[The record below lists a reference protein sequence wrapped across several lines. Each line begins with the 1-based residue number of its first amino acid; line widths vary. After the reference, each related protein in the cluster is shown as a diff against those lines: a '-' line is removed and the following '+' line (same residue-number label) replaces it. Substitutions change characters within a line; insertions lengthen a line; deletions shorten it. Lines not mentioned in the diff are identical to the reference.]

1 MRCMYKIGI
10 IGDKDTILSFKAL
23 GVMAYEAKNVEE
35 ASSMLRKACDEDFGI
50 IFISERFARDL
61 AEQISGV
68 EMPIIIEIPDKK
80 GSTGFGVEKLRRTVE
95 KAVGT
100 DILSKKGE

>member
-1 MRCMYKIGI
+1 MRRMYKIGI
-10 IGDKDTILSFKAL
+10 IGDREEILCFKAL
-23 GVMAYEAKNVEE
+23 GMMTYGAKDVEE
-35 ASSMLRKACDEDFGI
+35 ASSMLGKACDEDFGI
-50 IFISERFARDL
+50 IFISERFAKELD
-61 AEQISGV
+61 EQISGV

-80 GSTGFGVEKLRRTVE
+80 GSIGFGIEKLRRTVE